1 MVYYA
6 PKAPGW
12 PGAEDY
18 SWRNAAAHLGM
29 GADPLVRRPE
39 RLLAYVPDLAE
50 LLTLPQDREA
60 VDLIRR
66 HERTGRPLGDEV
78 SLERLERRLHRWLAP
93 GKAGG
98 CNPPICGKYMA
109 FISRI
114 HVYRVP
120 EGRLELAHRFNGGE
134 TRRPLP
140 VQSRR

>member
-1 MVYYA
+1 MFSAHWPVALGKQMVYYA

-78 SLERLERRLHRWLAP
+78 FRNAWS
-93 GKAGG
+93 GG
-98 CNPPICGKYMA
+98 CIRGWRRGRPA
-109 FISRI
+109 ASRKTGGNK
-114 HVYRVP
+114 
-120 EGRLELAHRFNGGE
+120 EGNVVVTDIGIVSPG
-134 TRRPLP
+134 
-140 VQSRR
+140 